1 MKMNRKSKKYILVS
15 FGIISIV
22 TLILGLSVYTN
33 NQDYNNRDKQY
44 LITSGTIKYITLEGG
59 FYGIIGDDCVNY
71 DPINLPD
78 NFRIDGLKVVLTAIK
93 REDLGS
99 FHMWGIIIEIISIQ
113 LI

>member
-1 MKMNRKSKKYILVS
+1 MKMIRKSKNYILAS

-22 TLILGLSVYTN
+22 TLILSLSVYAS
-33 NQDYNNRDKQY
+33 NQDNNRDKQY
-44 LITSGTIKYITLEGG
+44 IVTTGIIKYITLEGG
-59 FYGIIGDDCVNY
+59 FYGIIGDDGVNY

-93 REDLGS
+93 REDLCS